1 MTTTPHPA
9 LALIEQRISANRF
22 DATHT
27 LADDDIAR
35 LVQLAT
41 RAPTAYNLQ
50 NWRFVAVRT
59 PAAKARLRAVAQ
71 DQAKVTEAAVC
82 FIACGVLA
90 EPQALAGRLQP
101 FVDTGLMPPE
111 MAQGWQQA
119 AARQYATPQ
128 AARDEAVRSAAF
140 GAMTLMHAA
149 QALGLASCA
158 MTGFDAEGVAGAFGL
173 DGSEVPVLLL
183 AVGRAAP
190 GNWPQKPRRPL
201 AQVLE
206 FA

>member
-1 MTTTPHPA
+1 MTTTHPT

-22 DATHT
+22 DDSHS
-27 LADDDIAR
+27 LADAEIAR

-50 NWRFVAVRT
+50 NWRFIAVRT
-59 PAAKARLRAVAQ
+59 PAAKARLRALAQ
-71 DQAKVTEAAVC
+71 DQAKVQEAAVC
-82 FIACGVLA
+82 FIVCGVLA
-90 EPQALAGRLQP
+90 DPEALAERLQP
-101 FVDTGLMPPE
+101 SVDAGFLPAA
-111 MAQGWQQA
+111 MAQGWLQA
-119 AARQYATPQ
+119 AQQQYASAQ
-128 AARDEAVRSAAF
+128 AVRDEAVRSASF

-158 MTGFDAEGVAGAFGL
+158 MTGFDAEGVAASFGL
-173 DGSEVPVLLL
+173 ASEEVPVMLVT
-183 AVGRAAP
+183 VGRAAP

-201 AQVLE
+201 DQVLE

>member
-1 MTTTPHPA
+1 MTTTHPT
-9 LALIEQRISANRF
+9 LSLIEQRISANRF

-27 LADDDIAR
+27 LADAEIEQ
-35 LVQLAT
+35 LVHLAT

-50 NWRFVAVRT
+50 NWRFIAVRT

-71 DQAKVTEAAVC
+71 GQAKVTEAAVC
-82 FIACGVLA
+82 FIVCGVLA
-90 EPQALAGRLQP
+90 SPTLLAERLQP
-101 FVDTGLMPPE
+101 FVETGFMTAE

-119 AARQYATPQ
+119 AHLQYATPQ
-128 AARDEAVRSAAF
+128 ATRDEAVRSATF

-158 MTGFDAEGVAGAFGL
+158 MTGFDAEGVARAFQL
-173 DGSEVPVLLL
+173 APEEVPVML
-183 AVGRAAP
+183 ATVGRAAP

>member
-1 MTTTPHPA
+1 MTTTHPA
-9 LALIEQRISANRF
+9 LTLIEQRISANRF

-27 LADDDIAR
+27 LADAEIER
-35 LVQLAT
+35 LVRLAT

-50 NWRFVAVRT
+50 NWRFIAVRT

-71 DQAKVTEAAVC
+71 DQAKVAEAAVC
-82 FIACGVLA
+82 FIVCGVLA
-90 EPQALAGRLQP
+90 DPQALAGRLQP
-101 FVDTGLMPPE
+101 FVEAGHMPAA

-119 AARQYATPQ
+119 ARLQYATPQ
-128 AARDEAVRSAAF
+128 AARDEAVRSAPF

-158 MTGFDAEGVAGAFGL
+158 LTGFDAAGVAREFQLAPG
-173 DGSEVPVLLL
+173 EVPVML
-183 AVGRAAP
+183 ATVGRAAP

>member
-1 MTTTPHPA
+1 MTTTHPT

-22 DATHT
+22 DDSHS
-27 LADDDIAR
+27 LADAEIAR

-50 NWRFVAVRT
+50 NWRFIAVRT
-59 PAAKARLRAVAQ
+59 PAAKARLRALAQ
-71 DQAKVTEAAVC
+71 DQAKVQEAAVC
-82 FIACGVLA
+82 FIVCGVLA
-90 EPQALAGRLQP
+90 DPEALAERLQP
-101 FVDTGLMPPE
+101 FVDGGFMPAA
-111 MAQGWQQA
+111 MAQGWLQA
-119 AARQYATPQ
+119 AQQQYASAQ
-128 AARDEAVRSAAF
+128 AVRDEALRSASF

-158 MTGFDAEGVAGAFGL
+158 MTGFDAEGVVASFGL
-173 DGSEVPVLLL
+173 ASEEVPVMLVT
-183 AVGRAAP
+183 VGRAAS

-201 AQVLE
+201 DQVLE

>member
-1 MTTTPHPA
+1 MTTTHPA
-9 LALIEQRISANRF
+9 LTLIEQRISVNRF
-22 DATHT
+22 DANHT
-27 LADDDIAR
+27 LQDFEIER
-35 LVQLAT
+35 LVRLAT

-50 NWRFVAVRT
+50 NWRFIAVRT
-59 PAAKARLRAVAQ
+59 PEAKARLRAVAHG
-71 DQAKVTEAAVC
+71 QAKVAEAAVC
-82 FIACGVLA
+82 FIVCGVLA
-90 EPQALAGRLQP
+90 DPQELAVRLQP
-101 FVDTGLMPPE
+101 FVEAGHMPAD

-119 AARQYATPQ
+119 ARLQYATPQ
-128 AARDEAVRSAAF
+128 AARDEAVRSASL

-158 MTGFDAEGVAGAFGL
+158 LVGFDAGGVAREFQLA
-173 DGSEVPVLLL
+173 STEVPVVL
-183 AVGRAAP
+183 VTIGRAAS

>member
-1 MTTTPHPA
+1 MTAHPT
-9 LALIEQRISANRF
+9 LTLIEQRISANHF
-22 DATHT
+22 DAAHT
-27 LADDDIAR
+27 LTDAEIER
-35 LVQLAT
+35 LIHLAT

-50 NWRFVAVRT
+50 NWRFIAVHT
-59 PAAKARLRAVAQ
+59 PEGKARLRAVAY
-71 DQAKVTEAAVC
+71 DQAKVAEAAVC
-82 FIACGVLA
+82 FIVCGTLA
-90 EPQALAGRLQP
+90 DPQTLAGRLQP
-101 FVDTGLMPPE
+101 FMDAGFMDAD

-119 AARQYATPQ
+119 ASQQYATPQ
-128 AARDEAVRSAAF
+128 AARDEAVRSASL

-158 MTGFDAEGVAGAFGL
+158 MTGFDAQGVARAFQL
-173 DGSEVPVLLL
+173 ASDEVPVMLA